1 MTPVGNSSISMSH
14 LSAVNVAKED
24 SEMSSRPVGSMKKIV
39 RKVTSKG
46 LIELPPEPGTVKFE
60 CQGISR
66 PSSGTAVRG
75 GSAGRVERSLQLARK
90 EELVDEIPTRCNSA
104 GAEMIFL
111 GKIKHSKQ
119 LQEMENVPR
128 QTSKVSNEE
137 DNSDSDSSS
146 LSSSK
151 EIQEG
156 KDHRTADQIKN
167 MELPDELKAEF
178 LTTVMDENYE
188 KAKELCQKILLLE
201 PDNKLCS
208 EFHAVIVEKIQQDA
222 VAAEDSDDDDDEI
235 DEKDNNCVE
244 SSDSNDDGEDSNDSD
259 SDEDEDDDEES
270 DSDDEESDSDDEYS
284 TPAGPVNL
292 IMGGLPIKLQS
303 R

>member
-1 MTPVGNSSISMSH
+1 MSHAGNSSMSMCH
-14 LSAVNVAKED
+14 P
-24 SEMSSRPVGSMKKIV
+24 SEMNAEKGNSEVSSGPFGSIKKTVG
-39 RKVTSKG
+39 KVTPKG
-46 LIELPPEPGTVKFE
+46 LIELPPEPGAVKFE
-60 CQGISR
+60 CQGILR
-66 PSSGTAVRG
+66 PNSSTAVRG

-90 EELVDEIPTRCNSA
+90 KELVDEIPTRCNSA
-104 GAEMIFL
+104 GAEMISL

-119 LQEMENVPR
+119 IQEMENLPR
-128 QTSKVSNEE
+128 QTAKVPSDE
-137 DNSDSDSSS
+137 DNSGSDSSS
-146 LSSSK
+146 SSSSE

-167 MELPDELKAEF
+167 MEPLDELKAEF

-222 VAAEDSDDDDDEI
+222 VAAEDSGDDDESDEEDDNCEEGI
-235 DEKDNNCVE
+235 D
-244 SSDSNDDGEDSNDSD
+244 SDDDEESNDSD
-259 SDEDEDDDEES
+259 SDNSDEEDDGES
-270 DSDDEESDSDDEYS
+270 DSDDDYS
-284 TPAGPVNL
+284 TPAGPINL
-292 IMGGLPIKLQS
+292 IMGGLPIKPQS